1 MGEGKECCPSD
12 KQGKDESCCA
22 KKSCC
27 PGKKLWLLLAVV
39 AVAVAAG
46 FVMCK
51 LLGIC
56 PVK

>member
-12 KQGKDESCCA
+12 KEGKNEGCCA
-22 KKSCC
+22 KSCC

-51 LLGIC
+51 LGIC
-56 PVK
+56 PGK